1 MLGLVEWEIRYAR
14 NGNVALAYEIIGDGP
29 IDLVCLAPAN
39 NLEIVWENPLF
50 ARYLRRLASFAR
62 VVLMDRRGT
71 GLSDRFSPE
80 DLPPLEDLV
89 DDIGVVLDAMGSKR
103 AVLFG
108 FSDAGSQCAMFAA
121 TRPERVVGLIL
132 YASAACGVQRP
143 DYPWQ
148 WSEEAWQ
155 SWLKDVETR
164 YGTAQFSQEWLPS
177 YLPSHV
183 GDGRIERWMERHW
196 RLAASPNSMLAI
208 ESVYNRHM
216 DIRPLLPV
224 IGIKTLVMH
233 RTDDQI
239 EPVGAGR
246 YIADHI
252 PAARFVELPG
262 GDHFPWA
269 GDQDALIDEVE
280 RFMGEVLD
288 SEEVSDRV
296 LATVLFTDIVES
308 TEKASMLGDM
318 AWTALLAR
326 HDELAR
332 GEIERFRGR
341 YINTTGDGLLAT
353 FDGPA
358 RAVRCAK
365 AIAETSR
372 PLGLEIRS
380 GCHTGEVELVGDDVQ
395 GLAVHIAARVAAL
408 AGASEVWTSSTVRDL
423 TFGSGISF
431 EETGEHELKGVP
443 SPWRLFRVAA

>member
-1 MLGLVEWEIRYAR
+1 MEGEIRYTR
-14 NGNVALAYEIIGDGP
+14 NGDVALAYEIVGDGP
-29 IDLVCLAPAN
+29 VDLLCLAPSS
-39 NLEIVWENPLF
+39 NLDIVWENPLY
-50 ARYLRRLASFAR
+50 ARYLRRLSSFAR

-89 DDIGVVLDAMGSKR
+89 DDIGVVLDAIASQR

-108 FSDAGSQCAMFAA
+108 FSDAASQCAMFAA
-121 TRPERVVGLIL
+121 TRPDRVAGVIL
-132 YASAACGVQRP
+132 YAGTACGIQTP

-148 WSEEAWQ
+148 WSEEEWQ
-155 SWLKDVETR
+155 SWLNDVEAR
-164 YGTAQFSQEWLPS
+164 YGTAEFAREWLPY

-183 GDGRIERWMERHW
+183 GDGRIERWMARHW

-208 ESVYNRHM
+208 ERVYNRHM

-224 IGIKTLVMH
+224 IGVKTLVLH

-246 YIADHI
+246 YLAGHI
-252 PAARFVELPG
+252 PGARFVELPG

-280 RFMGEVLD
+280 RFLGDVRD
-288 SEEVSDRV
+288 AEEIFDRV

-308 TEKASMLGDM
+308 TEKASILGDT
-318 AWTALLAR
+318 AWKALLAR

-332 GEIERFRGR
+332 REVERFRGR
-341 YINTTGDGLLAT
+341 YVNTTGDGMLAT

-365 AIAETSR
+365 AIAEATM
-372 PLGLEIRS
+372 PLGFEIRA

-395 GLAVHIAARVAAL
+395 GLTVHIAARVAAL
-408 AGASEVWTSSTVRDL
+408 AGPSEVWASSTVQDL
-423 TFGSGISF
+423 TLGSGLLF
-431 EETGEHELKGVP
+431 EEAGQHELKGVP
-443 SPWRLFRVAA
+443 SARHLFKVVGSPG